1 MQLSTFYNVLLQLL
15 DSLKVIGMIFLGA
28 FKVKEA
34 SFLFL
39 YVIIF
44 QGGYLG
50 SVLKPSCKPTLL
62 SA

>member
-1 MQLSTFYNVLLQLL
+1 MQLSTFYNALLQLL

-44 QGGYLG
+44 FC
-50 SVLKPSCKPTLL
+50 VLIKGLIYVN
-62 SA
+62 